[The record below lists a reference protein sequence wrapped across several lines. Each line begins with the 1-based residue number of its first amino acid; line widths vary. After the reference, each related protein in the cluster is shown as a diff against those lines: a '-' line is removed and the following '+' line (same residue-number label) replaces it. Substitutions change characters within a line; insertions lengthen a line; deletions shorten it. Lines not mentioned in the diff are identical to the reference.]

1 MRRRSLEQFQQL
13 FAVSRDL
20 LAIIGGTPTRV
31 IAVNPSWERVLGYP
45 PDALVGT
52 DLMELVHPDDRE
64 ATRRGTERL
73 LRDEGYPQG
82 FENRYRH
89 ADGQWVWLR
98 WTSVTRKPDGYV
110 YTAAHDVTEER
121 RAAEEARAT
130 LARLEEAQRVA
141 HLGSWEVDLQTGE
154 RFYTAEMYV
163 LHGMDPERDG
173 PWSLGELIAR
183 TVPEDRD
190 RLRETAQRALGTPGR
205 QQVEFHLV
213 HAPHRV
219 LQASLEVEQAPDGT
233 PLLMRGTTQDVTE
246 LRENER
252 RLAEAERLAGIGS
265 WEWRR
270 SDERLVWSPG
280 TYRLYGLPQGAPVT
294 ADLVLDAMDPAE
306 TTSVRRTLNDAL
318 QALGSYEI
326 EYSIPPGPGERRV
339 RHITGR
345 GEAYRSGD
353 DTFLRGT
360 IADVTRSRR
369 AARQSQEIAR
379 LGQAALERTD
389 LKVLFEDVCHVIA
402 RTLDTDM
409 TNVLALQSDGSFA
422 FAISFGF
429 PGTGRG
435 TAIAAGQDSI
445 ARRAVEADA
454 PMVVDDWLTEE
465 RFPYSE
471 PLRAGGVRSTAVLP
485 IRGPDEPFGVL
496 TTHARAPGMIEAED
510 FAFLD
515 ALATFL
521 ATAIERLRHEAEI
534 AGLAALRGR
543 LVAENLE
550 AEERVR
556 RRISEQLHDGAL
568 QDLLA
573 ARQDLVEAGGPDPAT
588 RDEMLGFAR
597 EGVERAVR
605 RLREAVHA
613 LHPVVLQHGG
623 LEAAMQAAADQAAR
637 QGSFTT
643 QVAVDPDATGLRD
656 ELVMSLARELLNN
669 CAKHADAQAVRVA
682 VRRDDGAVVLEVA
695 DDGCGLDLVAVAEAP
710 MNGHIG
716 LASLAHRVEAVG
728 GTLDLQAAA
737 GGGTTVRAKLPI
749 G

>member
-1 MRRRSLEQFQQL
+1 
-13 FAVSRDL
+13 
-20 LAIIGGTPTRV
+20 
-31 IAVNPSWERVLGYP
+31 VNPSWERVLGYA
-45 PDALVGT
+45 PDALVGI
-52 DLMELVHPDDRE
+52 DLMELVHPDDRQ
-64 ATRRGTERL
+64 ATRQGTERL
-73 LRDEGYPQG
+73 MRDEGYPQG

-89 ADGQWVWLR
+89 ADGRWVWLR
-98 WTSVTRKPDGYV
+98 WTSVARKPDGYV

-163 LHGMDPERDG
+163 LHGMDPDRDA
-173 PWSLGELIAR
+173 PWSMEDLVAR

-190 RLRETAQRALGTPGR
+190 RLRETEQRVFSTPGR
-205 QQVEFHLV
+205 QRVEFHLL

-219 LQASLEVEQAPDGT
+219 LQASLEVERAPDGT
-233 PLLMRGTTQDVTE
+233 PLLIRGTTQDVTE

-265 WEWRR
+265 WEWRQ

-280 TYRLYGLPQGAPVT
+280 TYRLYGLPQGSPVT
-294 ADLVLDAMDPAE
+294 AEVVFGAMDPAE
-306 TTSVRRTLNDAL
+306 TASVRQTLSDAL
-318 QALGSYEI
+318 ESLGTYEI
-326 EYSIPPGPGERRV
+326 EYSIPPGPGDPRA
-339 RHITGR
+339 RHVTGR

-360 IADVTRSRR
+360 IADVTRPRR
-369 AARQSQEIAR
+369 SARQSQEIAR
-379 LGQAALERTD
+379 LGQAALEGTD
-389 LKVLFEDVCHVIA
+389 LKVLFQDVCHVIA
-402 RTLDTDM
+402 RTLETDM
-409 TNVLALQSDGSFA
+409 TNVLALQADGSFA

-429 PGTGRG
+429 PGAGRG

-445 ARRAVEADA
+445 ARRVIEADA

-471 PLRAGGVRSTAVLP
+471 TLRASGVRSTAVLP

-496 TTHARAPGMIEAED
+496 TTHARSPGMIEAED

-556 RRISEQLHDGAL
+556 QRISEQLHDGAL

-573 ARQDLVEAGGPDPAT
+573 ARQDLVEAAGPDPAT
-588 RDEMLGFAR
+588 REEMLGFAR

-669 CAKHADAQAVRVA
+669 CAKHAEAQAVRVA

-695 DDGCGLDLVAVAEAP
+695 DDGCGLDLVAVAGAP

-716 LASLAHRVEAVG
+716 LASLAQRVEAVG
-728 GTLDLQAAA
+728 GTLDLQAAE